1 MGIVVVVVGV
11 PLWVAGEGR
20 HRRVNS
26 GGGGSC
32 KQASSSLC
40 LCRIQM
46 VVGSTTAVPYAG
58 FVLVVDGGVVVVVAD
73 VVIIVI
79 MTFASR
85 WCKY

>member
-1 MGIVVVVVGV
+1 MGVVVVVVGV

-26 GGGGSC
+26 EGGGSC
-32 KQASSSLC
+32 KQASSSSC

-73 VVIIVI
+73 VIIVVI

>member
-1 MGIVVVVVGV
+1 MGVVIVVVGV

-20 HRRVNS
+20 HCQVNS

-32 KQASSSLC
+32 KQVSLLC

-46 VVGSTTAVPYAG
+46 VVGSMTAVLYAG

-73 VVIIVI
+73 AVIVVI

>member
-1 MGIVVVVVGV
+1 MGVVIVVVGV

-32 KQASSSLC
+32 KQALSLSC

-46 VVGSTTAVPYAG
+46 VVSSTTAVPYTG
-58 FVLVVDGGVVVVVAD
+58 FVLIVDGEVVVVVAD

-79 MTFASR
+79 MTFTSR

>member
-1 MGIVVVVVGV
+1 
-11 PLWVAGEGR
+11 
-20 HRRVNS
+20 
-26 GGGGSC
+26 
-32 KQASSSLC
+32 
-40 LCRIQM
+40 M